1 MTTVMFDLDGT
12 LLPFN
17 QNDFVKLYFGGLCKK
32 LAPYGYDP
40 DSVVKYV
47 WKGTEAMVRNDGS
60 RVNSEAFWE
69 LFRAAFPGKPD
80 ARQFCN
86 EFYTN
91 EFDAVKACM
100 KRTPNHKPM
109 IDKLKSAGFEV
120 VLATNPL
127 FPECAVETR
136 LKWVGL
142 SEEDFSYIT
151 HYDNS
156 TYCKPNP
163 KYFTELLEKLGRQT
177 SECVMIGNSVPE
189 DILSAKSLGIESF
202 LVTEFMENPDN
213 VDISQLHSGT
223 IEEAAEFAISRAR

>member
-213 VDISQLHSGT
+213 EDISQLRSGT
-223 IEEAAEFAISRAR
+223 IEEAAEFAISRVR

>member
-100 KRTPNHKPM
+100 KRPPNHKPM

-142 SEEDFSYIT
+142 SEDDFSYIT

-213 VDISQLHSGT
+213 VDISQLRSGT
-223 IEEAAEFAISRAR
+223 IEEAAEFAISGVR